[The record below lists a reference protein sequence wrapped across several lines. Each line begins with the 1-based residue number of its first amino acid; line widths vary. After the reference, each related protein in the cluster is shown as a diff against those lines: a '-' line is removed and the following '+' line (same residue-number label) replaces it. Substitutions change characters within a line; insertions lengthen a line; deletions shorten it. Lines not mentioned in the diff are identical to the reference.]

1 MYDNNNVRCPPID
14 PKYRGYDVMKLWN
27 DCEPRSGRGLP
38 RMFDIQVNS
47 ILIYIHLMQKLAECG
62 KWFRVTKKNLLERF
76 NHSGLLVSWVKPTA
90 STSKMS
96 SSDFQFAEVEDYY
109 NCSLKCWAR
118 KMCFLKNVYL
128 LFPLH
133 FGERRNQET
142 MGSIQYQMR
151 KS

>member
-1 MYDNNNVRCPPID
+1 
-14 PKYRGYDVMKLWN
+14 MKLWD

-76 NHSGLLVSWVKPTA
+76 NHSVLLVSWVKPTA

-118 KMCFLKNVYL
+118 NKMCFQKMFICYFLYTLKK
-128 LFPLH
+128 
-133 FGERRNQET
+133 EET
-142 MGSIQYQMR
+142 KRLWGQSNI
-151 KS
+151 K